1 MPNRAAAWAS
11 SAAGRKARPGGAAMQ
26 APQAQ
31 GGRFKGYVFAA
42 LAAAFYGT
50 NPLFAVPLYGSMDA
64 VSVLVFR
71 YLLGIPL
78 LAAIIIAR
86 SRRLLPA
93 RGEALPLAVSGV
105 VMGLSSLAL
114 YEAYR
119 FMSAGLA
126 STLLFMYP
134 VLTSLLMTLFFHEK
148 FRPLT
153 GVCLGLAGAGLVLL
167 LRPAEGAGVNMT
179 GFVLIFLSS
188 LTYAVYLVM
197 VKVSRALALVPPV
210 RSLLWQLLFG
220 GLVFVAI
227 LPWSGGLTLPGT
239 LFAWVNVASLAL
251 FPTVLSLIFTLRAIA
266 AIGPTP
272 TAIFGALEPVTA
284 VSLSLL
290 FLGESITGREIFG
303 GCLIVAATLLV
314 VAGDRRRDGP
324 PGSTRA

>member
-1 MPNRAAAWAS
+1 MSPPEPR
-11 SAAGRKARPGGAAMQ
+11 R
-26 APQAQ
+26 
-31 GGRFKGYVFAA
+31 GRFSGYIFAA

-50 NPLFAVPLYGSMDA
+50 NPIFAVPLYGGMDA
-64 VSVLVFR
+64 VSVLLFR

-78 LAAIIIAR
+78 LAAIIVCR

-93 RGEALPLAVSGV
+93 RGEAAPLAVSGI

-148 FRPLT
+148 FRPVT
-153 GVCLGLAGAGLVLL
+153 GVCLALTGAGLCLL
-167 LRPAEGAGVNMT
+167 MRPAEGADINVT
-179 GFVLIFLSS
+179 GFALIFLSS

-197 VKVSRALALVPPV
+197 MKVSRVLALVPPL

-220 GLVFVAI
+220 GLVFVVA
-227 LPWSGGLTLPGT
+227 LPASGGFHPPQTLSDWT
-239 LFAWVNVASLAL
+239 NLAAL
-251 FPTVLSLIFTLRAIA
+251 AVFPTVLSLLFTLRAIA
-266 AIGPTP
+266 AIGPTA

-284 VSLSLL
+284 VSLALV
-290 FLGESITGREIFG
+290 FLGESISGREIFG

-314 VAGDRRRDGP
+314 VAGGRERTARP
-324 PGSTRA
+324 AA

>member
-1 MPNRAAAWAS
+1 MPETLPPPA
-11 SAAGRKARPGGAAMQ
+11 
-26 APQAQ
+26 
-31 GGRFKGYVFAA
+31 GGRFRGYIFAA

-50 NPLFAVPLYGSMDA
+50 NPLFAVPLSGGMDA

-78 LAAIIIAR
+78 LAAIIIGR

-93 RGEALPLAVSGV
+93 RGEGLPLALSGV
-105 VMGLSSLAL
+105 IMGLSSLAL

-119 FMSAGLA
+119 FMNAGLA

-148 FRPLT
+148 FRLVT

-167 LRPAEGAGVNMT
+167 MQPAEGAGVSVT

-197 VKVSRALALVPPV
+197 VKVSRVLALVPPV

-239 LFAWVNVASLAL
+239 LFAWVNLACLAL

-314 VAGDRRRDGP
+314 VAGGREN
-324 PGSTRA
+324 TR

>member
-1 MPNRAAAWAS
+1 MRQAGRLGPDAAPARAARAQGQ
-11 SAAGRKARPGGAAMQ
+11 AGRFR
-26 APQAQ
+26 
-31 GGRFKGYVFAA
+31 GYVFAA

-50 NPLFAVPLYGSMDA
+50 NPLFAVPLYSGMDA
-64 VSVLVFR
+64 VSVLLFR

-78 LAAIIIAR
+78 LAAIIVGR
-86 SRRLLPA
+86 SWRLLPE

-105 VMGLSSLAL
+105 IMGLSSLAL

-119 FMSAGLA
+119 FMNAGLA

-134 VLTSLLMTLFFHEK
+134 VLTSLLMTLFFHER
-148 FRPLT
+148 FRLVT
-153 GVCLGLAGAGLVLL
+153 GFCLGLTGAGLLL
-167 LRPAEGAGVNMT
+167 LMRPSGGAGVSVT

-188 LTYAVYLVM
+188 LTYAVYLVL
-197 VKVSRALALVPPV
+197 VKVSRVLALIPPV

-220 GLVFVAI
+220 GLVFVAV
-227 LPWSGGLTLPGT
+227 LPWSGGLTMPAT
-239 LFAWVNVASLAL
+239 LFAWGSLASLAL

-266 AIGPTP
+266 IIGPTP

-314 VAGDRRRDGP
+314 VAGDRARDA
-324 PGSTRA
+324 PGSRA

>member
-1 MPNRAAAWAS
+1 MAATPSSPAGPAS
-11 SAAGRKARPGGAAMQ
+11 P
-26 APQAQ
+26 Q
-31 GGRFKGYVFAA
+31 GGRARFHGYVFAA

-50 NPLFAVPLYGSMDA
+50 NPLFAVPLYASMDA

-78 LAAIIIAR
+78 LAAIIIGR
-86 SRRLLPA
+86 SRRLLPE
-93 RGEALPLAVSGV
+93 RGEALPLALSGFI
-105 VMGLSSLAL
+105 MGLSSLAL

-119 FMSAGLA
+119 FMNAGLA

-148 FRPLT
+148 FRIVT

-167 LRPAEGAGVNMT
+167 MQPTEGAGVNVT
-179 GFVLIFLSS
+179 GFALIFLSS

-197 VKVSRALALVPPV
+197 VKVSRVLAFIPPV

-227 LPWSGGLTLPGT
+227 LPWSGGLSLPRT
-239 LFAWVNVASLAL
+239 LFAWANLAALAL

-266 AIGPTP
+266 SIGPTP

-284 VSLSLL
+284 VSLSLI

-314 VAGDRRRDGP
+314 VLADRRR
-324 PGSTRA
+324 A

>member
-1 MPNRAAAWAS
+1 MPATS
-11 SAAGRKARPGGAAMQ
+11 
-26 APQAQ
+26 PQQ
-31 GGRFKGYVFAA
+31 KGGRFQGYVFAA

-50 NPLFAVPLYGSMDA
+50 NPLFAVPLYGGMDA

-78 LAAIIIAR
+78 LAAIIVAR
-86 SRRLLPA
+86 SRRLLPKP
-93 RGEALPLAVSGV
+93 GEALPLALSGV
-105 VMGLSSLAL
+105 IMGLSSLAL

-148 FRPLT
+148 FRLLT
-153 GVCLGLAGAGLVLL
+153 GLCLALAGAGLVLL
-167 LRPAEGAGVNMT
+167 MQPGEGAGMSVT

-197 VKVSRALALVPPV
+197 VKVSRRLAFIPPV

-227 LPWSGGLTLPGT
+227 LPWSGGLTLPRT
-239 LFAWVNVASLAL
+239 LFAWGNLASLAL

-266 AIGPTP
+266 LIGPTP

-290 FLGESITGREIFG
+290 FLGESISGREIFG

-314 VAGDRRRDGP
+314 VAGGREN
-324 PGSTRA
+324 TR